1 MTWDSILFDFDGVLA
16 DTEPVH
22 YACWKQILRPF
33 GIELDWEFYA
43 RECIGVSD
51 RLMIERLAGTRNP
64 QVPFEE
70 IWRESERKQ
79 VLFRERLEAEPP
91 FLEETVSFVK
101 TLSSTFKLGLVSSSG
116 RQEVEPLV
124 ERAGIRH
131 CFEAL
136 VCGRE
141 VPNLKPAPDPY
152 LRAAELLRASKP
164 LVVEDSDAGVAS
176 ARAAGFDVLRIS
188 SPQSVAR
195 ELRDAL
201 AQSQPPRVL

>member
-1 MTWDSILFDFDGVLA
+1 MIWDSILFDFDGVLA

-22 YACWKQILRPF
+22 YACWRQILHPF
-33 GIELDWEFYA
+33 GIELDWEFYV

-51 RLMIERLAGTRNP
+51 RFMIERLAGARNP
-64 QVPFEE
+64 PVPFEE
-70 IWRESERKQ
+70 IWRESERKRI
-79 VLFRERLEAEPP
+79 LFREYLEANPP

-101 TLSSTFKLGLVSSSG
+101 TLSSMYKLGVVSSSG
-116 RQEVEPLV
+116 RQEVEPSI
-124 ERAGIRH
+124 ECAGIRH
-131 CFEAL
+131 CFEAF

-176 ARAAGFDVLRIS
+176 ARAAGFDVLRVS
-188 SPQSVAR
+188 GAQSVAR
-195 ELRDAL
+195 ELADVL
-201 AQSQPPRVL
+201 AQSRAPRIL